1 MKVLLLDREDSPC
14 SGGWAN
20 HRWDLIVD
28 LGWAGAS
35 CYRQWEH
42 QLGTRCLSL
51 YDFQES
57 PEIFRRVNELID
69 VGRNQ
74 LVDSQGL
81 DWWEMDAA
89 VNYQRLQSSCL
100 FARLVEHLK
109 GKCTE
114 LAVTRTSS
122 ETTLL
127 GHALGCTVKSFR
139 PRVAPHRKLSALAG
153 RLRRL
158 TPAQIFEIVLD
169 KWDGSYQYRRWWSRQ
184 GRVGASEPLV
194 LLPSPYVNVSRTAL
208 AYASLLPHRKFLLAA
223 TRNDGKWKHLPQNVL
238 QASLAA
244 YAVPAKRSRA
254 EARSLIEAWLRLCE
268 RSLTKV
274 GELRWALQTGFLD
287 HFPSMLSSGLCVR
300 DAWRCLLEQE
310 PIEGVLCGDDL
321 NVYTRIPLALAKQMG
336 LRAIY
341 CAHGAL
347 DAGLLF
353 KKGDADVYLCKG
365 EMEKDYMV
373 RLCGVPDGQVVIGA
387 PRAEIRRERDGPR
400 SCRADS
406 IVFFSQPYEVY
417 NGRAEEAYR
426 EILPRLCELARW
438 HGRKVIIKLHP
449 FESRR
454 DRSRLMQIVLQES
467 QRSLATISRCRFASE
482 LFDQIWFG
490 ISVSSSVAL
499 ECTLHRI
506 PFFNCNWL
514 EPRDCGYAQHFGR
527 FGVGQVL
534 HAPEEID
541 RIPERISEF
550 AFKDGSLK
558 RLYEQIDGM
567 ALDRILSGPLSWNA
581 PAAAVASLSE
591 RVALNVARRSR

>member
-1 MKVLLLDREDSPC
+1 
-14 SGGWAN
+14 
-20 HRWDLIVD
+20 
-28 LGWAGAS
+28 
-35 CYRQWEH
+35 
-42 QLGTRCLSL
+42 
-51 YDFQES
+51 
-57 PEIFRRVNELID
+57 LID

-567 ALDRILSGPLSWNA
+567 ALDRILSGSLSWNA